1 MSKIYYIGGTE
12 RQLPPDTAVAD
23 VGFLNHRKVKRR
35 IQSQRAKIFANG
47 SPGHIPGVLK
57 LPENIAG
64 MTEGELDLRLA
75 KQRAEIDAMNSA
87 AVAGPE
93 NFQIPRYNAAIAQID
108 YCIANIHNPDA
119 ISGLGDALVGKAK
132 KAGKKTKV
140 GKFLQKIGKG
150 IKKGVKAV
158 TKVVTLPLRLLGKA
172 AMELYLPKAAP
183 AFLYL
188 FAEEKVLTDKMRAKR
203 KKSEK
208 FKNFVVKKLGM
219 KDKHFMAIIRNN
231 LTKRY
236 RMGPEAYLAEK
247 LKQVAVKGIG
257 STKADWLRV
266 NPQWHGNIIGTDSSD
281 LSMRTNTYQLAPRST
296 PNFSYKP
303 NQTFTKTNVS
313 AKAGSQII
321 DSAKKGD
328 LIGAIMAAIGWLI
341 AKLGGKKEGI
351 SLDKEDLPDVEADS
365 GNAFRYEDM
374 RENYGHLNDEQRYTV
389 KDVATD
395 LITRNLDTAAI
406 NDSIRKK
413 LPFLNQQQQLEVGN
427 EVQEGFEPLSETD
440 SSQMA
445 RRIKQDAMDP
455 TGEDLHK
462 TERTG
467 GGATGAMC
475 NC

>member
-12 RQLPPDTAVAD
+12 RQLPQHTAD
-23 VGFLNHRKVKRR
+23 VGFLKYRKLKRR
-35 IQSQRAKIFANG
+35 VQSHRAKMFANG
-47 SPGHIPGVLK
+47 NPGHIPGVLK

-75 KQRAEIDAMNSA
+75 KQRAEIDQMNSA
-87 AVAGPE
+87 AVAGPD

-108 YCIANIHNPDA
+108 YCIANVHNPDA

-132 KAGKKTKV
+132 RAGKKTKV

-150 IKKGVKAV
+150 IKKGVKAI

-219 KDKHFMAIIRNN
+219 KEKHFMAIIRNN

-257 STKADWLRV
+257 GTKADWLRV
-266 NPQWHGNIIGTDSSD
+266 NPQWHGNIGTDSSEPS
-281 LSMRTNTYQLAPRST
+281 LRTNTYQLAPRSA
-296 PNFSYKP
+296 PNVQMP
-303 NQTFTKTNVS
+303 P
-313 AKAGSQII
+313 AGRKGTGAQGII
-321 DSAKKGD
+321 NAGKKLAQGD
-328 LIGAIMAAIGWLI
+328 LIGAIMGAIGWLI
-341 AKLGGKKEGI
+341 SKLGGKKEGI
-351 SLDKEDLPDVEADS
+351 SLDKEDLPDIEADS

-374 RENYGHLNDEQRYTV
+374 REYYGNLSENQRYTV

-395 LITRNLDTAAI
+395 LIRRNLDTASI

-427 EVQEGFEPLSETD
+427 EVQEGFEPLSEAD

-455 TGEDLHK
+455 TGEDLDK